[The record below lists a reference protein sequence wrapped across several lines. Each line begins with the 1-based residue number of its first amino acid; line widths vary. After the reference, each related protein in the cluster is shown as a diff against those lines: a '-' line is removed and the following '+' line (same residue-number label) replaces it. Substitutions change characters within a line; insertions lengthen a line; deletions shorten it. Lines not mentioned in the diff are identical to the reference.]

1 MAIKPRPNLVQLSNL
16 SEWIKIDDTSFLLFT
31 ALMVIYS
38 STRRKKE
45 ARHGSPH
52 KTVWSLRWAAKPL
65 RSMLFIPLKVSLG
78 KTLNP
83 CCCALTPSVK
93 QHVNMSVRG
102 IRNETNLWLNFA
114 HRITEKGYESKFM
127 TLDCPTVIYP
137 WKMSLT
143 RTVNP
148 QQFTS
153 CKFL

>member
-16 SEWIKIDDTSFLLFT
+16 SEWIKIDDTSFLCSQHWWWFIPAQGERKRPGT
-31 ALMVIYS
+31 AVLIRLYDHWDELQS
-38 STRRKKE
+38 
-45 ARHGSPH
+45 
-52 KTVWSLRWAAKPL
+52 PL